1 MPYYYFFKSSFKWCE
16 ILSVMKQRAIK
27 ENHNYHS
34 HEVLELVTVLTYYR
48 QSSKL
53 IRQKRIFDLYCKRMR
68 PLIKAFLVVIVKQGS
83 NKKPIIKV
91 HPIEN
96 LR

>member
-1 MPYYYFFKSSFKWCE
+1 
-16 ILSVMKQRAIK
+16 
-27 ENHNYHS
+27 
-34 HEVLELVTVLTYYR
+34 
-48 QSSKL
+48 
-53 IRQKRIFDLYCKRMR
+53 MR
-68 PLIKAFLVVIVKQGS
+68 PLIKAFLAVIVKQGS